1 MKNLLKLIKPNLR
14 QLALGGL
21 LGGLSFSAAVG
32 LLAASAW
39 LISMASTR
47 PPILVLEVAIVLVRF
62 FGLSR
67 GTLKY
72 AARIVEHDAALKIQ
86 TSLRIRIYEE
96 ISKFLPHH
104 FSKLSRGNLLSQ
116 IISDVELVQDLWLR
130 VFMPWLTALIAGV
143 SGLSIIFYL
152 YPAAGFTLSLIFLTA
167 IFMVPLLAAVTS
179 APRNER
185 EHEAKLFSQVMQVA
199 ESSNEALVFNF
210 KDELLN
216 KLEKAQVVIAS
227 TQNRSAKRS
236 GCASALHLILLGAAS
251 ITALYF
257 AAQGFIA
264 GDLSGVNVAV
274 ISLLPLVIF
283 EGVGTL
289 PAAFSNLSRIM
300 EAVQNLSPY
309 LSLENEDPRVA
320 SSKSLAQN
328 VTIDFQAVNP
338 IIADASCAPLTATI
352 SPGETL
358 IIMGKSGSGKSSLI
372 NALLG
377 FIPFTGRIE
386 INGEELSPK
395 HDELFSVLLQEDYL
409 FATSIREN
417 LKIGKPEATDREIE
431 QILEVVELGDLI
443 HKLPEGLDTHVGPLG
458 YNFSGG
464 EKQRMKLARLLL
476 RNTPAFILDEPF
488 EFLDATQV
496 SRIANKVSKVLGSK
510 TVIIVSHLDL
520 NIRAKVVKLV
530 PFEKSGAPRQD

>member
-1 MKNLLKLIKPNLR
+1 MRNLLKLIRPDLR

-21 LGGLSFSAAVG
+21 LGGLSLGAAVG

-47 PPILVLEVAIVLVRF
+47 PPILVLQVAIVLVRF

-67 GTLKY
+67 GSLKY

-86 TSLRIRIYEE
+86 TSLRIRLYEE
-96 ISKFLPHH
+96 ISKFLPVN

-116 IISDVELVQDLWLR
+116 IINDVELVQDLWLR
-130 VFMPWLTALIAGV
+130 IFMPWLNALIAGV

-152 YPAAGFTLSLIFLTA
+152 YPAAGSALSLIFLAA
-167 IFMVPLLAAVTS
+167 IFLIPLLAAVIS
-179 APRNER
+179 APQNER
-185 EHEAKLFSQVMQVA
+185 EQEAKLFSQVIQVA
-199 ESSNEALVFNF
+199 ESSNESLVFNF
-210 KDELLN
+210 KDELLTE
-216 KLEKAQVVIAS
+216 LEIAQDAIAVS
-227 TQNRSAKRS
+227 QNLSAKRS
-236 GCASALHLILLGAAS
+236 GYASALHLILLGAAS

-264 GDLSGVNVAV
+264 GDLAGVNVAV

-289 PAAFSNLSRIM
+289 PAAFSNLSRIT
-300 EAVQNLSPY
+300 EAVRNLSPY
-309 LSLENEDPRVA
+309 LSQENEDPLA
-320 SSKSLAQN
+320 TSSKSLAQN
-328 VTIDFQAVNP
+328 VTIDFHAVNP
-338 IIADASCAPLTATI
+338 IIADASCAPLTTRL
-352 SPGETL
+352 SPSETL

-395 HDELFSVLLQEDYL
+395 HDELFSVLLQDDYL

-417 LKIGKPEATDREIE
+417 IKIGKPDASDREIE
-431 QILEVVELGDLI
+431 QILEIVELADLL

-476 RNTPAFILDEPF
+476 RNTPVFILDEPF
-488 EFLDATQV
+488 EFLDANQV
-496 SRIANKVSKVLGSK
+496 ARIANKVTKVLTNK
-510 TVIIVSHLDL
+510 TVIIVSHLEL
-520 NIRAKVVKLV
+520 NIPAKVITLV
-530 PFEKSGAPRQD
+530 H

>member
-1 MKNLLKLIKPNLR
+1 MRNLLKLIRPDLR
-14 QLALGGL
+14 QLAFGGL
-21 LGGLSFSAAVG
+21 LGGLSLGAAVG

-47 PPILVLEVAIVLVRF
+47 PPILVLQVAIVLVRF

-86 TSLRIRIYEE
+86 TSLRIRVYEE
-96 ISKFLPHH
+96 ISKFLPTN

-116 IISDVELVQDLWLR
+116 IINDVELVQDLWLR
-130 VFMPWLTALIAGV
+130 IFMPWLNALIAGV

-152 YPAAGFTLSLIFLTA
+152 YPAAGSALSLIFLAA
-167 IFMVPLLAAVTS
+167 IFLIPLLAAIIS
-179 APRNER
+179 APQNER
-185 EHEAKLFSQVMQVA
+185 EQEAKLFSQVIQVA
-199 ESSNEALVFNF
+199 ESSNESLVFNF
-210 KDELLN
+210 KDELLTQ
-216 KLEKAQVVIAS
+216 LEIAQDAIALS
-227 TQNRSAKRS
+227 QNQSAKRS
-236 GCASALHLILLGAAS
+236 GYASALHLILLGAAS

-264 GDLSGVNVAV
+264 GDLAGVNVAV

-309 LSLENEDPRVA
+309 LSQENADPRA
-320 SSKSLAQN
+320 TSSKSLARS

-338 IIADASCAPLTATI
+338 IIADANCAPLTATI

-358 IIMGKSGSGKSSLI
+358 IIMGKSGSGKSSII
-372 NALLG
+372 NSLLG

-386 INGEELSPK
+386 INGEELAPK
-395 HDELFSVLLQEDYL
+395 HDELFSVLLQDDYL

-417 LKIGKPEATDREIE
+417 LKIGKPDATDRDLE
-431 QILEVVELGDLI
+431 QILEIVELADLI

-476 RNTPAFILDEPF
+476 RNTPVFILDEPF
-488 EFLDATQV
+488 EFLDANQV
-496 SRIANKVSKVLGSK
+496 ARIANKVSRVLANK
-510 TVIIVSHLDL
+510 TVIIVSHLEL
-520 NIRAKVVKLV
+520 NIPSKVITLV
-530 PFEKSGAPRQD
+530 H